1 MSEVL
6 SITERI
12 VQYLDIKKVTKQA
25 FAEDSEHGKPFDK
38 GLLQKTIKNDGTI
51 GTYVVEKFL
60 RRFPEVNPY
69 WLILGTGEIFNDN
82 KIYDE
87 PVKIMPL
94 DTWEELKYNNRQF
107 AKTKENDAF
116 DKSELYKII
125 TYFTG
130 SAVNPQKA

>member
-1 MSEVL
+1 MSETV

-12 VQYLDIKKVTKQA
+12 VQYLDLKKVTKQA
-25 FAEDSEHGKPFDK
+25 FAEDSEYGKPFDK
-38 GLLQKTIKNDGTI
+38 GLLQKTIKNKGTI

-69 WLILGTGEIFNDN
+69 WLILGQGDIFNESR
-82 KIYDE
+82 YDE

-107 AKTKENDAF
+107 AKTKESDAF

-125 TYFTG
+125 SYFTG
-130 SAVNPQKA
+130 SAVSPHKT